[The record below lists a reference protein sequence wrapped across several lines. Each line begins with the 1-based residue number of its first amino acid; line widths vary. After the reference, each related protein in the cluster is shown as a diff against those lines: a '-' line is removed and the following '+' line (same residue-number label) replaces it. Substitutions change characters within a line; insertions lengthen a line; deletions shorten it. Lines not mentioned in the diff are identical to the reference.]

1 MVFQGFPKEGLAL
14 LSEITAHNTKE
25 WFEANRER
33 HDRHI
38 VKPNQAFV
46 EELGEHLQILVPTI
60 HAIPKT
66 NMSLFK
72 IYRDS
77 RFHPIE
83 PIKTKIGLL
92 FWQGGGHRMQSS
104 SFYMHYTPSELFW
117 AAGIRNFKPPLLS
130 AYRAYIQQPDQRD
143 ALHQILETL
152 KSQGYQIP
160 DPHYKRCP
168 RGMDCEDIHSY
179 LYRYRAMFAY
189 RSGTPNRTFHSPRI
203 IDKSFETYEA
213 MLPLQ
218 QWVYRLTLHQRESE
232 MRHGL

>member
-1 MVFQGFPKEGLAL
+1 MLFQGFPKEGLVL
-14 LSEITAHNTKE
+14 LSEIEKNNTKE

-33 HDRHI
+33 HTRYI
-38 VKPNQAFV
+38 VRPNQAFV
-46 EELGEHLQILVPTI
+46 EEMGEHLQILVPTI
-60 HAIPKT
+60 HAIPKV
-66 NMSLFK
+66 NKSLFK

-77 RFHPIE
+77 RFHPSD
-83 PIKTKIGLL
+83 PIKTRIGLL

-104 SFYMHYTPSELFW
+104 SFYMHYAPHELFW

-130 AYRAYIQQPDQRD
+130 AYREYIQKHAERE
-143 ALHQILETL
+143 ALHQILQDL

-160 DPHYKRCP
+160 EPHYKRCP
-168 RGMDCEDIHSY
+168 REMDCEDAHSY

-189 RSGTPNRTFHSPRI
+189 SSGTPNRTFHSARI
-203 IDKSFETYEA
+203 IDKSFGIYEA